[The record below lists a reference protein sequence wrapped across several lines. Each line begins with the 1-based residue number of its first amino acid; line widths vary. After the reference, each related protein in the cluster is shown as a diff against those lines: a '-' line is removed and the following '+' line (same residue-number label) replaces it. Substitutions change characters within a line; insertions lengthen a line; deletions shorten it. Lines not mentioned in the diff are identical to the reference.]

1 MKLYIESEGENF
13 NMESR
18 AAYVVLIDPEDR
30 DADVALMVMSMSNT
44 ANIVTAVAKTLH
56 SFFKT
61 TTKGDVGAQ
70 QVLWR
75 LFKKA
80 YKTARFTGT
89 TKTERAETRPIR
101 EED

>member
-30 DADVALMVMSMSNT
+30 DADVALMVMGMSNT
-44 ANIVTAVAKTLH
+44 VNIVTAVAKTLH

-61 TTKGDVGAQ
+61 TTTGDVGDQ
-70 QVLWR
+70 KVLWK
-75 LFKKA
+75 LFRRTF
-80 YKTARFTGT
+80 KTAGITGESR
-89 TKTERAETRPIR
+89 TEMDKTRPIR
-101 EED
+101 EEV